1 MIFYL
6 QLLVDILQRRE
17 VMIFFLKIF
26 EEWIR
31 SADMNIEISME
42 THRHVAMHDCM

>member
-17 VMIFFLKIF
+17 VMFFLKNF

-42 THRHVAMHDCM
+42 MHRHVAMHDCM